1 MLFFKKIFSYSLTF
15 LLGTI
20 LSFLLFNGN
29 LFMDKKEIH
38 VLEKPIL
45 VNSLSEESGQGG
57 YYVLPKGTVLYND
70 SDSLNTRVLVYFN
83 VVGDLGLDFKEQNP
97 EISKQPSEVEVIDS
111 MMLPEILKKINLNKD
126 DIKSIIDEDKNV
138 PANVKNILYKKYN
151 IVE

>member
-57 YYVLPKGTVLYND
+57 NYVLPKGTVL
-70 SDSLNTRVLVYFN
+70 
-83 VVGDLGLDFKEQNP
+83 
-97 EISKQPSEVEVIDS
+97 
-111 MMLPEILKKINLNKD
+111 
-126 DIKSIIDEDKNV
+126 
-138 PANVKNILYKKYN
+138 
-151 IVE
+151 

>member
-97 EISKQPSEVEVIDS
+97 EISKQPSEVEVI
-111 MMLPEILKKINLNKD
+111 E
-126 DIKSIIDEDKNV
+126 V
-138 PANVKNILYKKYN
+138 
-151 IVE
+151 

>member
-45 VNSLSEESGQGG
+45 VNSLSEESGQG
-57 YYVLPKGTVLYND
+57 
-70 SDSLNTRVLVYFN
+70 
-83 VVGDLGLDFKEQNP
+83 
-97 EISKQPSEVEVIDS
+97 
-111 MMLPEILKKINLNKD
+111 
-126 DIKSIIDEDKNV
+126 
-138 PANVKNILYKKYN
+138 
-151 IVE
+151 